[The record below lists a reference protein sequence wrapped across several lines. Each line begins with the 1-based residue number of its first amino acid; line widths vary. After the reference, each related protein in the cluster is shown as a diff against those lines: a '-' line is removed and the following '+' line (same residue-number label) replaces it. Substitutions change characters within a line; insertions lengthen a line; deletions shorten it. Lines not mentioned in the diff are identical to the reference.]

1 MKIKVCFV
9 TGSLSAGK
17 TGVGDYSLLLADACR
32 GKGID
37 CSTVGLH
44 DPDVDDRIQE
54 SGSLRLSSK
63 LPWRQ
68 RLHEAREWIE
78 RFDPNWISL
87 QFVPYAFHRR
97 GLFRDFLRVF
107 PQFTVDRRLQIMFHE
122 IWIGEFPGAPWT
134 QKVCGALQK
143 RLVRKLLKRT
153 RPEVIN
159 HSCAGSEVRLGKAG
173 IKSTHLPIFG
183 NIPLV
188 QTRSKTRFL
197 ELLKKAGLKISS
209 EDRENWWILGF
220 FGSIHQDWEVET
232 SLAPI
237 LAAAKQ
243 LKKKVAVLS
252 LGRLGKAVLKWKEI
266 TQFRETEVS
275 WAEIGELE
283 AESMSNALL
292 NLNYGLTSTPWDLVG
307 KSGAIA
313 AMVEH
318 GIPVF
323 VSVAGGTQNA
333 PLVIGDAY
341 RRLIHRVNDDLRE
354 TLVAGLAKGTPREG
368 LDMVSD
374 RFLQQLEEKGRA
386 A

>member
-1 MKIKVCFV
+1 M
-9 TGSLSAGK
+9 
-17 TGVGDYSLLLADACR
+17 
-32 GKGID
+32 
-37 CSTVGLH
+37 
-44 DPDVDDRIQE
+44 
-54 SGSLRLSSK
+54 
-63 LPWRQ
+63 
-68 RLHEAREWIE
+68 
-78 RFDPNWISL
+78 
-87 QFVPYAFHRR
+87 
-97 GLFRDFLRVF
+97 
-107 PQFTVDRRLQIMFHE
+107 
-122 IWIGEFPGAPWT
+122 
-134 QKVCGALQK
+134 
-143 RLVRKLLKRT
+143 
-153 RPEVIN
+153 
-159 HSCAGSEVRLGKAG
+159 
-173 IKSTHLPIFG
+173 
-183 NIPLV
+183 
-188 QTRSKTRFL
+188 
-197 ELLKKAGLKISS
+197 
-209 EDRENWWILGF
+209 
-220 FGSIHQDWEVET
+220 
-232 SLAPI
+232 
-237 LAAAKQ
+237 
-243 LKKKVAVLS
+243 
-252 LGRLGKAVLKWKEI
+252 LKWKEI

-374 RFLQQLEEKGRA
+374 RFMQQLEERGRA